1 MGTYPVSNAVNSPV
15 KESPAGLSALIF
27 HSRAKGMAVRKASAA
42 RRKAPSK
49 RSDAVE
55 APEAAPRAA
64 LPDFI
69 RPELATLVDKAP
81 DGSWLH
87 EIKFDGYRTAGHI
100 RSGRVRMLTRKGLD
114 WTVRFHPIADALA
127 GLKAL
132 NAYVDGEI
140 AVVGEDGVTSFAELQ
155 AVLSDGP
162 ANRLVYCAFDLLHLD
177 RRDLMP
183 LPLVQRK
190 EALQT
195 LLAGLQE
202 IGRIVDQAVGQPVGE
217 HVPSQSSPVVG
228 TGRRA
233 ANAHCVAWR

>member
-1 MGTYPVSNAVNSPV
+1 MVQRTA
-15 KESPAGLSALIF
+15 
-27 HSRAKGMAVRKASAA
+27 RTA
-42 RRKAPSK
+42 RRKAPTKASGT
-49 RSDAVE
+49 VE
-55 APEAAPRAA
+55 VPEAAPRAA

-69 RPELATLVDKAP
+69 PPELATLVDKAP
-81 DGSWLH
+81 DGDRSLH
-87 EIKFDGYRTAGHI
+87 EIKFDGYRTAGHV
-100 RSGRVRMLTRKGLD
+100 RSGRVRMLTRKGLE
-114 WTVRFHPIADALA
+114 WTVRFHPIADALG

-132 NAYVDGEI
+132 NAYLDGEI

-162 ANRLVYCAFDLLHLD
+162 ASRLVYYAFDLLHLD

-183 LPLVQRK
+183 LPLMQRK

-217 HVPSQSSPVVG
+217 HVPSQSSPIVG